1 METRSVPPPFID
13 LLLSAVVSPSWI
25 LDSQDS
31 FLTSMAALQFTE
43 PVRGA
48 AQEAARGIGR

>member
-25 LDSQDS
+25 LDNQDS
-31 FLTSMAALQFTE
+31 FLTSMAALQLTE